1 MRAATICVVVGLR
14 CASERSGK
22 ATEKGLPAR
31 ADGPKSVSTG
41 PSLLTDWGR
50 HHHPLRTSVPAAQ
63 QFFDQGMSLVFAFN
77 HEEATR
83 SFQRAAEL
91 DPMAA
96 MPHWGIAW
104 AVGPNYNLDIDDPRA
119 RQAFA
124 AIQRAKE
131 LADGS
136 PDQDGSN

>member
-1 MRAATICVVVGLR
+1 MMKAAAAICIVVVSTCACGRSDRAAQNG
-14 CASERSGK
+14 
-22 ATEKGLPAR
+22 PAAP
-31 ADGPKSVSTG
+31 ADAPKSDSGG
-41 PSLLTDWGR
+41 PRLLTDWGQ
-50 HHHPLRTSVPAAQ
+50 HHHPIRTSVPATQ
-63 QFFDQGMSLVFAFN
+63 QFFDQGVSLVFAFN

-96 MPHWGIAW
+96 MPQWGIAW
-104 AVGPNYNLDIDDPRA
+104 AVGPNYNLDIDDPRG

-131 LADGS
+131 LAE
-136 PDQDGSN
+136 